1 MGAQCSTCESQQFPC
16 GNNRDPGLSDEL
28 KKGANLLSQFYKM
41 QLTFS
46 DDYGEVWKVKNKVTS
61 TTYAMH
67 ERSKNLLYQR
77 KEHLL
82 IIKENRIM
90 QKLHRPFSS
99 PFIVNI
105 KYACQDQY
113 SLIMITEPIH
123 SRLSYHIKQKRSFNE
138 EQIRYIAA
146 SIVSALESIHSKQII
161 HRDLRP
167 ENIVFDGSG
176 KVKLTTFLLAREND
190 PHIDNSIDQTG
201 TNGYIS
207 PEVLFRKSHGFA
219 VDYYG
224 LGIVLYEL
232 ATGTRLLQGT
242 NQEITK
248 RIEFLDVMNRGEL
261 TSRYSSKMVR
271 FISQLLKFD
280 EKERLGA
287 GGVKEV
293 KGHEWFEG
301 FDWKVLS
308 KKDNGLKFVLGEEE
322 HEQVRVDRLG
332 EGLNDKQRNRLVSQ
346 NLYIGYQYGLED
358 PVEAQLRK
366 NTVHL
371 V

>member
-1 MGAQCSTCESQQFPC
+1 MGTQCSTCETPQFPC

-28 KKGANLLSQFYKM
+28 KRGSSLLSQFYKV

-46 DDYGEVWKVKNKVTS
+46 NEYGEVWKVKNKVTS
-61 TTYAMH
+61 STYAMH

-90 QKLHRPFSS
+90 QKLCTPFPS

-113 SLIMITEPIH
+113 SLIMITDPIH
-123 SRLSYHIKQKRSFNE
+123 SRLSYHIKQKRVFNE
-138 EQIRYIAA
+138 DQIKYIAA
-146 SIVSALESIHSKQII
+146 SIVSALESVHSKKVI
-161 HRDLRP
+161 HRDIRP

-176 KVKLTTFLLAREND
+176 RVKLTNFLLAREND

-207 PEVLFRKSHGFA
+207 PEVLFRKSHSYQ

-232 ATGTRLLQGT
+232 ATGAKLFHGT

-261 TSRYSSKMVR
+261 TSKYSSQMVR

-280 EKERLGA
+280 EKERLGS

-293 KGHEWFEG
+293 KGHEWLEG
-301 FDWKVLS
+301 FEWKSLG
-308 KKDNGLKFVLGEEE
+308 KGLKLALGEEE
-322 HEQVRVDRLG
+322 HENVRVDR
-332 EGLNDKQRNRLVSQ
+332 EELNDRERGRLLSQ
-346 NLYIGYQYGLED
+346 NLYIGYQFGLED
-358 PVEAQLRK
+358 PVETQLRK